1 SVSHDH
7 AIAMTPAQR
16 IWMDG
21 AFVDW
26 KAAQIHILT
35 HTLHYGLGVFEGIRA
50 YKRADG
56 RVAVFRLRDHINR
69 LFESCHIC
77 TLEMPFSREQI
88 IAACLASLR
97 ENPLENAYLRPIVF
111 LGGPHMGLG
120 STANPVQVAIPC
132 FSWGAYLGDEAL
144 RMGIRA
150 KVSSF

>member
-1 SVSHDH
+1 MGTLHDH
-7 AIAMTPAQR
+7 AIAMKPAER

-56 RVAVFRLRDHINR
+56 RVAVFRLREHIQR

-77 TLEMPFSREQI
+77 TLEMPYSREQMMT
-88 IAACLASLR
+88 ACLASLR
-97 ENPLENAYLRPIVF
+97 ENPLEGAYLRPIV
-111 LGGPHMGLG
+111 
-120 STANPVQVAIPC
+120 
-132 FSWGAYLGDEAL
+132 YLGRSMLTMRRPSAS
-144 RMGIRA
+144 
-150 KVSSF
+150 VT